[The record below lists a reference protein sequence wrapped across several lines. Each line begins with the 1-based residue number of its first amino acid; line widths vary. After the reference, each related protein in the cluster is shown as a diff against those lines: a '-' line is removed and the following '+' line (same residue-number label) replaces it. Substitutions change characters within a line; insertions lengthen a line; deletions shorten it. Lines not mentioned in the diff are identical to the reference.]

1 MADQK
6 LSELASITTA
16 GLNSLL
22 YVVQGGESK
31 RITVGDFVSSVSRNI
46 WVTTPPA
53 TSTSAGVRGSL
64 AFDTSNVYVCVAT
77 NNWKK
82 IALSDW

>member
-6 LSELASITTA
+6 VSELASITTV

-31 RITVGDFVSSVSRNI
+31 RTTVSNFVSSIAANI

-53 TSTSAGVRGSL
+53 TSTSAGVRGTV
-64 AFDTSNVYVCVAT
+64 AYDTSNVYVCVAT
-77 NNWKK
+77 NTWKK
-82 IALSDW
+82 IALSNW